1 MDVGLMTCFIKSGML
16 DGVTLSIVMNAGNK
30 MQRVADSSSSSEC
43 GIGMFDAES
52 ISLCEMGQS
61 RPLRIFEI
69 TYPMIN

>member
-1 MDVGLMTCFIKSGML
+1 
-16 DGVTLSIVMNAGNK
+16 MNAGNK